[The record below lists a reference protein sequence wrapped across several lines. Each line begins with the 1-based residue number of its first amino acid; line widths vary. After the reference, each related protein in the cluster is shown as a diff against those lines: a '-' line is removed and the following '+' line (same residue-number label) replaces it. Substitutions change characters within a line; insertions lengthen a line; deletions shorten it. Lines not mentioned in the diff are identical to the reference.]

1 MNFALKKNVHYHFR
15 FALIYH
21 LSKASVH
28 KAALPNPMKVAK
40 KVKVANSLKTKE
52 AKDNGTGNEMNVIVD
67 TCKMNGIEECEGLSV
82 MKIVIRN
89 Q

>member
-28 KAALPNPMKVAK
+28 KAALPIPMKVVK
-40 KVKVANSLKTKE
+40 KVKVVDSIETTE
-52 AKDNGTGNEMNVIVD
+52 ATSWDELRSTSG
-67 TCKMNGIEECEGLSV
+67 
-82 MKIVIRN
+82 
-89 Q
+89 